1 MRMRHVFAVLSFV
14 LALSAGGGA
23 ARATEVGTSRNLGLG
38 LAVGTQTS
46 LVGKYLLDRES
57 AFDFGLSFWRW
68 RRGCWRDNR
77 GVLYCDRYGYGARY
91 GGLGL
96 TAGYLWQ
103 EPLVRRRAN
112 LDWHIGLGGRLWI
125 WDDYDYGDPYYD
137 GDDHDVAAAVRVPIG
152 LDLTFARPSFLE
164 VFVEVAP
171 ALYVFPAVDLH
182 AEAFIGVRFYF

>member
-1 MRMRHVFAVLSFV
+1 MRTRHLMVGMFTCA
-14 LALSAGGGA
+14 LALSGA
-23 ARATEVGTSRNLGLG
+23 AQAQASEVGQSRNLGLG
-38 LAVGTQTS
+38 VAVGTQTS
-46 LVGKYLLDRES
+46 LVGKYHLDRDS

-77 GVLYCDRYGYGARY
+77 GVLYCDRNGYGARY
-91 GGLGL
+91 GGVGL

-103 EPLVRRRAN
+103 DRLVRRSTN
-112 LDWHIGLGGRLWI
+112 LDWHVGLGGRLWI
-125 WDDYDYGDPYYD
+125 WDDHDYDGVYYD
-137 GDDHDVAAAVRVPIG
+137 DDNDVAFAVRVPLG

-171 ALYVFPAVDLH
+171 AIYVFPAVDLH